1 MLVVL
6 DTNVV
11 VSGFMSRGGPPGSLL
26 RAVVDGLIT
35 PVVDARVVSEYED
48 VVARPRIA
56 QTHRP

>member
-1 MLVVL
+1 
-6 DTNVV
+6 
-11 VSGFMSRGGPPGSLL
+11 L